1 MTRWGL
7 VSTIKAP
14 LADILRFAAHHLDLG
29 AHRLFLYLD
38 DPDPEVEAIL
48 RAHPK
53 IRVRL
58 CDDAYW
64 RAAPNGRPKKH
75 QPRQTYNASQCYAK
89 AQDVTWL
96 AHIDVDEFLWPQDSV
111 AAHLAAL
118 PEAIQTARL
127 RPLEQLSDSDTAYKG
142 FIPSGPERD
151 RITARLYPT
160 YGPFL
165 KGGFLSHVAGKL
177 FVRTGMTDIQFR
189 IHNVFQGDD
198 MNPGP
203 AELPPVRLLHHHAPS
218 WEAWQQSLAFRR
230 AKGSYRAE
238 LTPNR
243 PREHGGVKMHEL
255 FQMLEAEGGA
265 AAIRAFFD
273 EVCADSPDLR
283 ARLSAEGLLFHCAL
297 DLDAKAARHFPDQ
310 AQLFTGSLSKI

>member
-14 LADILRFAAHHLDLG
+14 LGDILGFAAHHLDLG
-29 AHRLFLYLD
+29 AHRLFIYLD
-38 DPDPEVEAIL
+38 APDPETETVL

-53 IRVRL
+53 IRVKV
-58 CDDAYW
+58 CDDRYW
-64 RAAPNGRPKKH
+64 QAASIGRPKKH

-89 AQDVTWL
+89 AQDVAWL
-96 AHIDVDEFLWPQDSV
+96 GHIDVDEFLWPDSDV
-111 AAHLAAL
+111 GAHLAAL
-118 PEAIQTARL
+118 PDTICTARM
-127 RPLEQLSDSDTAYKG
+127 RPLEQLSGSGTAYKG

-165 KGGFLSHVAGKL
+165 KGGFLSHVAGKN
-177 FVRTGMTDIQFR
+177 FARTGLPDIQFR
-189 IHNVFQGDD
+189 IHNVFQGEQ

-203 AELPPVRLLHHHAPS
+203 AELPPIRLLHRHAPS
-218 WEAWQQSLAFRR
+218 WDAWQASLAFRR
-230 AKGSYRAE
+230 DKGSYRAE

-255 FQMLEAEGGA
+255 FQMIEAEGGTP
-265 AAIRAFFD
+265 AIRAFFD
-273 EVCADSPDLR
+273 EVSADSPDLR
-283 ARLSAEGLLFHCAL
+283 DRLRAEGLFFEYDL
-297 DLDAKAARHFPDQ
+297 DLAAKVARHFPDQ
-310 AQLFTGSLSKI
+310 IGQFSR